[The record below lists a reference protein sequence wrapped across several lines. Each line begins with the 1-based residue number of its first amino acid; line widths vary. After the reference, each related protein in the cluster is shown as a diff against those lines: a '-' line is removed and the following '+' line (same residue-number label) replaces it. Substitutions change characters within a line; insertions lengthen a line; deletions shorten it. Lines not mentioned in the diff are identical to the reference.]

1 MFLSKEKR
9 KYTFE
14 DYNFFAILVI
24 ESLSTK
30 IIQMM
35 L

>member
-1 MFLSKEKR
+1 MFKKEKI

-14 DYNFFAILVI
+14 DYNYFAILVI

-30 IIQMM
+30 IIYMM
-35 L
+35 F